1 MKLLS
6 FFSALLFL
14 AFSGV
19 QLNDPDGIYWF
30 IGYLILA
37 ILSVANGL
45 GKVKPMINLVAL
57 VALVVGAISYG
68 PGFYEFLTNQDGI
81 AFSQGMQN
89 DFPYIEEARE
99 FGGLLISCLMV
110 LLMWRGSVKAQ
121 ATS

>member
-30 IGYLILA
+30 LGYLILA
-37 ILSVANGL
+37 ILAVANGL
-45 GKVKPMINLVAL
+45 GKVKPVINLVAL
-57 VALVVGAISYG
+57 VALVAGAMSYA
-68 PGFYEFLTNQDGI
+68 PGFYEFLTNEDGI

-99 FGGLLISCLMV
+99 FGGLVISSLLV
-110 LLMWRGSVKAQ
+110 FLMWRGSGKNQ

>member
-6 FFSALLFL
+6 FFFALLFL

-30 IGYLILA
+30 LGYLVLA
-37 ILSVANGL
+37 ILAVANGF
-45 GKVKPMINLVAL
+45 GKVKPVINLVAL
-57 VALVVGAISYG
+57 VALVGGLLFYA
-68 PGFYEFLTNQDGI
+68 PGFYEFLTNEDGI

-99 FGGLLISCLMV
+99 FGGLVISSLGV
-110 LLMWRGSVKAQ
+110 FLMWRGSLREQ
-121 ATS
+121 TTS

>member
-6 FFSALLFL
+6 FVFALLFL

-30 IGYLILA
+30 IGYLGLA

-45 GKVKPMINLVAL
+45 GKVKPTWNLIVLMAL
-57 VALVVGAISYG
+57 AAGMLFYA
-68 PGFYEFLTNQDGI
+68 PGFYQFLTNQDGI
-81 AFSQGMQN
+81 SFSQGMQN

-99 FGGLLISCLMV
+99 FGGLLISGICV
-110 LLMWRGSVKAQ
+110 FVMWRGTVKGLS
-121 ATS
+121 TS